1 MLVLRS
7 PQLTE
12 IRRVRIAPFV
22 PELAAE
28 LRARFP
34 DELTARPDE
43 ELLPLVREAAL
54 RGLAHGL
61 ESLRDL
67 SRFLNL
73 QVVLGW
79 SFDTEQ
85 PWAAAYLDDPEVPS
99 PSTRLDRLV
108 KASVARLEL
117 EERNARLR
125 RRFGA

>member
-7 PQLTE
+7 SQLTAL
-12 IRRVRIAPFV
+12 RRVRIAPWV
-22 PELAAE
+22 PGLANE

-34 DELTARPDE
+34 AELAALSDE
-43 ELLPLVREAAL
+43 ELQPLVREAAL
-54 RGLAHGL
+54 RALAHGL

-79 SFDTEQ
+79 SFDAEQ
-85 PWAAAYLDDPEVPS
+85 PWVATYLDDPEVPS